1 MPQSMPGGLN
11 VTMLSTMSMLR
22 PANAAMFDSISSPQ
36 FQSKLV
42 LKRQPSFTLA
52 QIALVLRDLSVQ
64 VTDARPQSF
73 TPRKLTGVLSSR
85 KAANLSASDGSSKL
99 PREKQS

>member
-1 MPQSMPGGLN
+1 
-11 VTMLSTMSMLR
+11 
-22 PANAAMFDSISSPQ
+22 MFDSISSPQ
-36 FQSKLV
+36 IQAKLV
-42 LKRQPSFTLA
+42 LKQQPSFTLA

>member
-1 MPQSMPGGLN
+1 
-11 VTMLSTMSMLR
+11 
-22 PANAAMFDSISSPQ
+22 MFDSISSPQ
-36 FQSKLV
+36 IQSKLV

-73 TPRKLTGVLSSR
+73 TRESSQGFCPLAKL
-85 KAANLSASDGSSKL
+85 
-99 PREKQS
+99 QI